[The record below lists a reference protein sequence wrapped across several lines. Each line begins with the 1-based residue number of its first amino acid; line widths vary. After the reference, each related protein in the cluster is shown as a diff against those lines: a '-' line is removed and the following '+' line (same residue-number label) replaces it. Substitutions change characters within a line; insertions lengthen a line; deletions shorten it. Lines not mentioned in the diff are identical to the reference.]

1 MSTTSMTNPS
11 GNGNDDDTTRVPAPG
26 DLLLSDEQ
34 RAQTDQMVVAMA
46 RLIED
51 GDFLAEGIG
60 TFLSTSAYMLAKHM
74 HAPNCTSLC
83 PNGNT
88 LMEGTRALTLG
99 HDEFDTVPRASVW
112 LDYLQINLLYM
123 PAIFLGG
130 KLRWTEF
137 MRPAQIDPMG
147 ATNNVCIGPHAQP
160 TLRLPGSAGIP
171 DASTAARRFYY
182 YAPRHTR
189 QVFVPS
195 LDFCS
200 GAGHPGKDN
209 GVDMTIVV
217 VTNLCVMS
225 SGPAGRLQVTH
236 LHPGVTRDDVQ
247 RNTGFELDWHAQVA
261 VSAPPAAAELHLL
274 DTLVDPRGLRFLE
287 MLSGKARKTRLR
299 ALAGGATPAA
309 SIPNATHAK
318 DAAP

>member
-1 MSTTSMTNPS
+1 MNATSAA
-11 GNGNDDDTTRVPAPG
+11 APG

-34 RAQTDQMVVAMA
+34 RQQVDQMVVTMS
-46 RLIED
+46 RLIQD

-60 TFLSTSAYMLAKHM
+60 TFLPTSAYMLAKHL

-88 LMEGTRALTLG
+88 LMEGTRTLTLG

-112 LDYLQINLLYM
+112 LDYTQINLLYM

-130 KLRWTEF
+130 RLRWTEF

-147 ATNNVCIGPHAQP
+147 ATNNVCIGSHQRP
-160 TLRLPGSAGIP
+160 TVRLPGSAGIP
-171 DASTAARRFYY
+171 DASTAARLFYY

-189 QVFVPS
+189 QVFVPL

-200 GAGHPGKDN
+200 GAGHPGQDDTN
-209 GVDMTIVV
+209 GVDMSIVV
-217 VTNLCVMS
+217 VTNLCVLS
-225 SGPAGRLQVTH
+225 SGPSGRLQVTH
-236 LHPGVTRDDVQ
+236 LHPGLTRDEVQ
-247 RNTGFELDWHAQVA
+247 SNTGFELDWHVNLAVA
-261 VSAPPAAAELHLL
+261 TPPSQEELQLL
-274 DTLVDPRGLRFLE
+274 DTVVDPRGLRFLE

-299 ALAGGATPAA
+299 ALASDTTRPMPSHGA
-309 SIPNATHAK
+309 AT
-318 DAAP
+318 